1 MAYLWVK
8 SLHVIFVI
16 SWMAGLFYLP
26 RLFVYHTTH
35 GADAKMAAVFTTM
48 ERKLIAIIV
57 NPGGVLAVAFG
68 VTMLGM
74 NPSLLEMPW
83 MRWKIA
89 AVLGMLGFHL
99 FCLWSARRLARG
111 EFFLPQTRWRA
122 INEIPTLLMFAI
134 VILVIRKAP

>member
-35 GADAKMAAVFTTM
+35 GHDPRFAEVFTTM
-48 ERKLIAIIV
+48 ERKLLAIIV
-57 NPGGVLAVAFG
+57 NPGGVLAVGFG
-68 VTMLGM
+68 VTMLMM
-74 NPSLLEMPW
+74 NPALLDHPW
-83 MRWKIA
+83 MRLKLA
-89 AVLGMLGFHL
+89 AVIGMIGFHL
-99 FCLWSARRLARG
+99 FCLWSHRRLARG
-111 EFFLPQTRWRA
+111 DYFVTQKRWRM

-134 VILVIRKAP
+134 VILVIRKSP